1 MKIPDPADVYPP
13 GELPQGGRLRLQTPS
28 GRDKLT
34 FEFDRFRP
42 HSLLPWIAAISRFH
56 FQQKNREN
64 IKFWPSYDYFS
75 KIA

>member
-1 MKIPDPADVYPP
+1 MDHCDTAAVQGWDLIDV
-13 GELPQGGRLRLQTPS
+13 ES
-28 GRDKLT
+28 NKLT